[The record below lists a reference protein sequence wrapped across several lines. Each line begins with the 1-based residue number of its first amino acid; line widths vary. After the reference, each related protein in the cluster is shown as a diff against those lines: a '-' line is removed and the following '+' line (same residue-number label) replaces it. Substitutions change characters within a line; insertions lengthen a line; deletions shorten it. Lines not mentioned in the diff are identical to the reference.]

1 MAGIVQTSSSS
12 GACATH
18 YEGYVAPYGASFYYR
33 GVPLSQFYLF
43 SSLSTSGASYV
54 CSSSPPAPPPPSPYS
69 GSSSSSSSSATSPWS
84 RSSSASSPAPA
95 PLGPAPAS
103 SPPSPPG
110 HVGFWVRT
118 WRLGV
123 GSGLSGAGGAGRAL
137 TLDGPCAGGNPPTGG
152 RPRLFARVL
161 R

>member
-1 MAGIVQTSSSS
+1 MAGIVQTGSSS

-18 YEGYVAPYGASFYYR
+18 YEGYVAPYGASFNYS

-43 SSLSTSGASYV
+43 SSPSTSRTSYV
-54 CSSSPPAPPPPSPYS
+54 RPSSPPAPPPFSPYS

-84 RSSSASSPAPA
+84 RSSSASPPAPA

-103 SPPSPPG
+103 SPPSPPR
-110 HVGFWVRT
+110 HLGFSVRVL
-118 WRLGV
+118 RLGV

-137 TLDGPCAGGNPPTGG
+137 TLDGPCPGGNAPTGG

-161 R
+161 I